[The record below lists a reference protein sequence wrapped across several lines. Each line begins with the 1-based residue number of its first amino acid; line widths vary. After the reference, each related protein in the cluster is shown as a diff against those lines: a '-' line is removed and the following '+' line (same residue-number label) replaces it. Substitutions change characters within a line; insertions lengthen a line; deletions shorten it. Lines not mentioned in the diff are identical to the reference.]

1 MLNRVVPRITSS
13 LYFLEMKFFC
23 WGNIV
28 RSVSEMINFTK
39 KGENVVE
46 ITTKR
51 AATWGLVAL
60 VLSALL
66 TAVSQVFYAKQV
78 QEVPT
83 FLFTGISF
91 FITAVY
97 FSFFARKHKLENQW
111 RGNIGHIVKLNI
123 ASVLAFMGFYFALKY
138 VESAIV
144 SALEMGIG
152 PVFVLLLAVFAKE
165 SIPKVQWMIAIGT
178 LFACIFLILA
188 VLSGNSAVQMDVTLP
203 VILAL
208 VASVCCGVGAVLCT
222 RYSKKL
228 SGAGWSS
235 SMILTHR
242 YYGIILLSFMATYDI
257 LFKYFSGNILWIIAV
272 TVVGVMLPMYL
283 LQLGI
288 QYCSTLTVMMSLCF
302 VPVFTFFFQLFD
314 PRLSWSPISF
324 IGILL
329 LLILGVWSLFVEK
342 KAVYVE

>member
-1 MLNRVVPRITSS
+1 M
-13 LYFLEMKFFC
+13 
-23 WGNIV
+23 
-28 RSVSEMINFTK
+28 
-39 KGENVVE
+39 E
-46 ITTKR
+46 ITKMR
-51 AATWGLVAL
+51 VATIGLIAL

-66 TAVSQVFYAKQV
+66 TAMSQVFYAKQV
-78 QEVPT
+78 QQVPT

-97 FSFFARKHKLENQW
+97 FSFFARKHKLENKWQ
-111 RGNIGHIVKLNI
+111 GNIGHIVKLNI
-123 ASVLAFMGFYFALKY
+123 ASVLAFMSFYFALKY

-152 PVFVLLLAVFAKE
+152 PLFVLLLAVFAKE
-165 SIPKVQWMIAIGT
+165 NIPKVQWIIAIGT
-178 LFACIFLILA
+178 LFACIFLIVA
-188 VLSGNSAVQMDVTLP
+188 VLSGNSAVQMEVTFP

-208 VASVCCGVGAVLCT
+208 IASVGCGIGVVLCT
-222 RYSKKL
+222 RYSKRL
-228 SGAGWSS
+228 SDAGWTS

-257 LFKYFSGNILWIIAV
+257 FFKYFSGNILWIIAV
-272 TVVGVMLPMYL
+272 TVGGVMLPMYL

-288 QYCSTLTVMMSLCF
+288 QHCSTMMVMMSLCF

-314 PRLSWSPISF
+314 SRLSWSPISF

-329 LLILGVWSLFVEK
+329 LFILGVWSLLVEK
-342 KAVYVE
+342 KAVHVE

>member
-1 MLNRVVPRITSS
+1 M
-13 LYFLEMKFFC
+13 
-23 WGNIV
+23 
-28 RSVSEMINFTK
+28 
-39 KGENVVE
+39 E
-46 ITTKR
+46 ITKR
-51 AATWGLVAL
+51 RATTVGLVAL

-66 TAVSQVFYAKQV
+66 TAMSQVFYAKQV
-78 QEVPT
+78 QQVPT

-91 FITAVY
+91 FLTAVY
-97 FSFFARKHKLENQW
+97 FSFFARKQKQANQW
-111 RGNIGHIVKLNI
+111 QGNIGHIVKLNM

-152 PVFVLLLAVFAKE
+152 PLFVLLLAVFAKE
-165 SIPKVQWMIAIGT
+165 YIPKVQWVIAIGT
-178 LFACIFLILA
+178 LFACIILIMA
-188 VLSGNSAVQMDVTLP
+188 VLSGNSALQMDVTLP
-203 VILAL
+203 VIIAL
-208 VASVCCGVGAVLCT
+208 VASVGCGIGAVFCT

-228 SGAGWSS
+228 SEAGWTS

-242 YYGIILLSFMATYDI
+242 YYGIILLSFVATYDV
-257 LFKYFSGNILWIIAV
+257 FFYYFSGNIMWIIAV

-288 QYCSTLTVMMSLCF
+288 QHCTTLMVMMSLCF

-324 IGILL
+324 VGILL
-329 LLILGVWSLFVEK
+329 LFILGVWSLLVEK
-342 KAVYVE
+342 WSVHVE